1 MKAWLLAEAA
11 MLFNWRGQRSISAAS
26 ETDSGGRETDEP
38 SELPVTQPQDGVD
51 VGLAHQRDLQPHA
64 DGVREHAGEDDIEP
78 GRRVA
83 AAVRHAGPV
92 APDET
97 EPWSNGGGGVHESP
111 VEAC

>member
-1 MKAWLLAEAA
+1 MVREKDKPLQLCVAQPEYGVYIS
-11 MLFNWRGQRSISAAS
+11 RGQW
-26 ETDSGGRETDEP
+26 
-38 SELPVTQPQDGVD
+38 
-51 VGLAHQRDLQPHA
+51 DLQPHGH
-64 DGVREHAGEDDIEP
+64 GVREHAGEDDIEP